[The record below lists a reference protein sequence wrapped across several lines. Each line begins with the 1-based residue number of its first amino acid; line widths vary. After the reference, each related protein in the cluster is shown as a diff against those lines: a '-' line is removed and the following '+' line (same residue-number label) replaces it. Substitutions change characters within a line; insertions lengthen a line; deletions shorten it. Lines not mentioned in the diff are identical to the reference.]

1 LLLIGPVV
9 AGIGFGGAFFGAMRS
24 VMPLAEPHERAGLM
38 AAFYTQSYIANAL
51 PVVIAG
57 YYAQRVGL
65 LNTANVFG
73 IAIIVLALA
82 AMAIAVIRHRG
93 QRQRRCPA

>member
-1 LLLIGPVV
+1 L
-9 AGIGFGGAFFGAMRS
+9 GGAFFGAVRS
-24 VMPLAEPHERAGLM
+24 VMPLAEPDERAGLM
-38 AAFYTQSYIANAL
+38 AAFYIESYLANAI

-57 YYAQRVGL
+57 YYAKRVGL
-65 LNTANVFG
+65 LKTANVYG

-82 AMAIAVIRHRG
+82 AMAIGVIRHPG